1 MGALFHNLLV
11 FVQLL
16 RAAGVSTDPER
27 TRLCL
32 RAVEQ
37 LGLKRR
43 SEFYYAART
52 TLIYR
57 QGDLAAFDQLFAAFW
72 PRLRAGRL
80 RRLRPPTAVGQTAP
94 RLAGSPGGLRRGRG
108 YSADE
113 VLRRKDFGDMTDA
126 ELEQARR
133 LIAALGW
140 RLGERMSRRMQAGP
154 GRSFDYRH
162 SWRANLRYG
171 GEPLL
176 RVYRQRLPK
185 PRPLV
190 VIADVSGS
198 MERYSQLL
206 LHFTYSLFRGLDQP
220 VEAFVFSTRL
230 SRITRQLRLHRA
242 AQAMRA
248 ISSAVPDWSGGT
260 RIGAA
265 IKQFNFYWARRTLS
279 HGAIVAVISDGLD
292 RGQVELLKTE
302 IARLR
307 RSCYRLI
314 WLNPLLGSPG
324 YRPLAGGMQAALPY
338 LDGFLPAH
346 NLLSLE
352 QLIAG
357 LLQLS
362 SRRLPAG
369 GMPRAPVEL
378 TASATP

>member
-1 MGALFHNLLV
+1 MGALFHNLLI
-11 FVQLL
+11 FVHLL

-32 RAVEQ
+32 QAVEQ

-57 QGDLAAFDQLFAAFW
+57 QDDLAAFDQVFAAFW
-72 PRLRAGRL
+72 SRFRAVQL
-80 RRLRPPTAVGQTAP
+80 QRLRPGTAVGPTAS
-94 RLAGSPGGLRRGRG
+94 RHSGSAGGLRRGRG

-113 VLRRKDFGDMTDA
+113 VLRRKDFGDMTEA

-133 LIAALGW
+133 SIASLGW
-140 RLGERMSRRMQAGP
+140 RLGERISRRMQAGP
-154 GRSFDYRH
+154 GRSIDYRRT
-162 SWRANLRYG
+162 WRANLRYG

-176 RVYRQRLPK
+176 PVYRQRLHK

-190 VIADVSGS
+190 IIADVSGS

-206 LHFTYSLFRGLDQP
+206 LHFTYSLIRGLDQP

-242 AQAMRA
+242 SQAMRA
-248 ISSAVPDWSGGT
+248 ISNAVPDWSGGT

-265 IKQFNFYWARRTLS
+265 IKQFNFLWARRTLS
-279 HGAIVAVISDGLD
+279 HGAIVALISDGLD
-292 RGQVELLKTE
+292 RGQVELLENE

-338 LDGFLPAH
+338 LDDFLPAH

-352 QLIAG
+352 QLIG
-357 LLQLS
+357 RLLQIS
-362 SRRLPAG
+362 SRRVPHAEVKL
-369 GMPRAPVEL
+369 M
-378 TASATP
+378 ASAPP